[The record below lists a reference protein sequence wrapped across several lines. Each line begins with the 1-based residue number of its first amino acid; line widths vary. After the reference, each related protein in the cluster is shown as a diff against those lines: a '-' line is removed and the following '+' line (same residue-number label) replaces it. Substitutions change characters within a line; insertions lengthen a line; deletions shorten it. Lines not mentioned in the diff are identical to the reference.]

1 MAAKLLAPRWFARAI
16 KGGNEENVLCQ
27 VDASCHRLVHGL
39 LLSPFGS
46 SRCIASISWRIDAV
60 EGRGRRPSH
69 RAPAR
74 PRVQHPC
81 ATPTLSSSWCSTFPG
96 TTFPEVTSPGATS
109 PPHRPRKDEHQLVH
123 GVQHPCATPTLSSS
137 WCSTF
142 PEVTSP
148 RATSPPQRPGKD
160 EHQLVHGVQ
169 HPCATPTLSSS

>member
-60 EGRGRRPSH
+60 EGREETISSSTSSSTGAAPLCHANTLIELVLDVPRNDVPGGDVPGSDIAATAPWEG

-74 PRVQHPC
+74 PRGAAPLCHTNTHIELV
-81 ATPTLSSSWCSTFPG
+81 LDVPG
-96 TTFPEVTSPGATS
+96 GDVPG
-109 PPHRPRKDEHQLVH
+109 
-123 GVQHPCATPTLSSS
+123 
-137 WCSTF
+137 
-142 PEVTSP
+142 
-148 RATSPPQRPGKD
+148 
-160 EHQLVHGVQ
+160 
-169 HPCATPTLSSS
+169 

>member
-27 VDASCHRLVHGL
+27 VDANCHRLVHGL

-74 PRVQHPC
+74 PRGAAPLCHTNTHIELIIDASESRTSIDPDIM
-81 ATPTLSSSWCSTFPG
+81 ARSTLSPSS
-96 TTFPEVTSPGATS
+96 V
-109 PPHRPRKDEHQLVH
+109 
-123 GVQHPCATPTLSSS
+123 
-137 WCSTF
+137 
-142 PEVTSP
+142 
-148 RATSPPQRPGKD
+148 PQQGIR
-160 EHQLVHGVQ
+160 
-169 HPCATPTLSSS
+169 